1 MIEHLRTHCF
11 KRFGHASYMESEGL
25 SSATHELESEYESWP
40 QASLGCG
47 GGLFRHLETLWR
59 YSNRLEHMGAYK
71 SAIPEFNA
79 QVYLN
84 DIEQICS

>member
-1 MIEHLRTHCF
+1 
-11 KRFGHASYMESEGL
+11 MESEGL

-59 YSNRLEHMGAYK
+59 YSNRLEHMGDRK
-71 SAIPEFNA
+71 S
-79 QVYLN
+79 VV
-84 DIEQICS
+84 